1 MKNSENGPM
10 NEDNDLSQDKSLQC
24 IRIEINSHVTCFLY
38 YKQYPK
44 ANSERFPQERT
55 AIIFFFDDTHVNE
68 RFLWTYISLVG
79 QIEDLE
85 LGSYINKRGNKKK
98 RRVINFAL
106 VKFLEEE
113 FLQSFLNRYE
123 TQVKINDYVE
133 LKRNRNVN
141 LDYDPLKDEEVEEE
155 ELDEEGFVTV
165 TKDKTKK
172 RFSKKGLS
180 FKVSKDQ
187 SDCKEEK
194 TDKEKGDFYW
204 NYQLLDKKRQSIL
217 LLTISV

>member
-1 MKNSENGPM
+1 MKNSENAST
-10 NEDNDLSQDKSLQC
+10 NEENDLSQDKSLQC

-44 ANSERFPQERT
+44 ANSEKFPQERT
-55 AIIFFFDDTHVNE
+55 AIIFYFDDSNINE
-68 RFLWTYISLVG
+68 RLIWTYISLVG

-113 FLQSFLNRYE
+113 SLLNFLNRYE
-123 TQVKINDYVE
+123 TQMKINDFVQQ
-133 LKRNRNVN
+133 KRNRNVN
-141 LDYDPLKDEEVEEE
+141 LDYDPLKDEEKLIE
-155 ELDEEGFVTV
+155 DEEVDEDGFVTV
-165 TKDKTKK
+165 TADKSKK

-180 FKVSKDQ
+180 FKVT
-187 SDCKEEK
+187 KEGEEEIKEK
-194 TDKEKGDFYW
+194 NNVEKGDFYW
-204 NYQLLDKKRQSIL
+204 NYQLLDKKRQSKIIIL
-217 LLTISV
+217 